1 MTRFSATPNNDA
13 ESLCLLNERILF
25 VSIRWSCFSVA
36 SVWHRAGHALASRN
50 RPLPHRWT
58 VKNFANSTS
67 NVLDHRSTIIRS
79 ARRGPSFVH
88 ASLKGRQ
95 QDIVGIVQVM
105 SVPLPLRFLR
115 SASAH
120 NQLPESVNEIAIVG
134 RSNVGKSSL
143 INAIANRNKLA
154 KTSKT
159 PGATQL
165 LNIYEFGDEDSGRW
179 LVDLPGYGF
188 AKLSKNR
195 QRAMAT
201 MINDYVLERE
211 PLTHAVVLIDANV
224 GPTALDLQTI
234 DWLREIDLAFVV
246 VGTKVDK
253 IKSGDRSKK
262 QKKAAEKLQMTS
274 GDIRW
279 VSAEKGTGIP
289 ELRSVLANLL
299 NG

>member
-1 MTRFSATPNNDA
+1 MMLATLAPPVAATLTCANMNEFILSEYRVTRDAAALQEVSGFGRRAFLVTKVWAVTPHLIPVDVWPVERGLDPSALSSGA
-13 ESLCLLNERILF
+13 
-25 VSIRWSCFSVA
+25 
-36 SVWHRAGHALASRN
+36 
-50 RPLPHRWT
+50 
-58 VKNFANSTS
+58 
-67 NVLDHRSTIIRS
+67 
-79 ARRGPSFVH
+79 
-88 ASLKGRQ
+88 
-95 QDIVGIVQVM
+95 M

-120 NQLPESVNEIAIVG
+120 TQLDESVTEIAMIG

-165 LNIYEFGDEDSGRW
+165 INIYEFGDEDSDRW

-195 QRAMAT
+195 QKQMAA

-224 GPTALDLQTI
+224 GPTSLDLQTI
-234 DWLREIDLAFVV
+234 DWLRDIDLDFVV
-246 VGTKVDK
+246 VGTKIDK

-262 QKKAAEKLQMTS
+262 QKKAAGKLQMAS
-274 GDIRW
+274 GDICW

-299 NG
+299 SS